1 MIHLSFRSRLKPA
14 LELQVVALCRAEP
27 ELSGAI
33 LVFLKRT
40 DGSKVTAVSVSD
52 LLARTQTL
60 CLPGD

>member
-1 MIHLSFRSRLKPA
+1 MIHFSFRSRLKPA
-14 LELQVVALCRAEP
+14 LELQVVALCRAES

-33 LVFLKRT
+33 LFFSNGPTVQKLRPF
-40 DGSKVTAVSVSD
+40 SVSD